1 MSCAWI
7 GSFAIL
13 SLYMATYKVAQDV
26 EADDKLLGPFSFR
39 QFIYLI
45 IVAGAGFMA
54 YVLGRLLL
62 PLAILPLPIILFFG
76 ALALPLRKDQP
87 METYIAAL
95 ISFYLK
101 PRRRLWEPDG
111 IQSLVEV
118 TVPKTVEESR
128 TKSLTDTEAE
138 RRLSYLADIADT
150 RGWSIRNVNS
160 PMLAGNTSMVSD
172 IYNDS
177 MHVEDMLDEQGYA
190 ARSFDTMISTADAK
204 RRQDILNRLKQT
216 AEPNTLQVPNPALV
230 QTALQPQIISTP
242 PMAPV
247 AAPIPDPQVHLA
259 YNPYP
264 TSMQQSVIQPLSE
277 QPAPQ
282 PQPVANPKTNQQP
295 TPTPAIPTQQT
306 VDTTSKDTVEPDIIS
321 LANNSDLSIETIA
334 HEASRIQERHH
345 KKPADGEV
353 LISLR

>member
-1 MSCAWI
+1 
-7 GSFAIL
+7 
-13 SLYMATYKVAQDV
+13 MATYKVAQDV

-160 PMLAGNTSMVSD
+160 PMSTGNTSMVSD

-177 MHVEDMLDEQGYA
+177 LHVEDMLDEQGYA
-190 ARSFDTMISTADAK
+190 ARSFDTMISAADAK
-204 RRQDILNRLKQT
+204 HRQDILNSLKRP
-216 AEPNTLQVPNPALV
+216 AGPSTLQIPDP
-230 QTALQPQIISTP
+230 TATTTP
-242 PMAPV
+242 IQ
-247 AAPIPDPQVHLA
+247 AAPQTQTISAPSIATAAPAPDPQVHLA

-264 TSMQQSVIQPLSE
+264 ASMQQSVIQPLSE
-277 QPAPQ
+277 KPAPQ
-282 PQPVANPKTNQQP
+282 PQPVATPKINQQP
-295 TPTPAIPTQQT
+295 TSTPAMPAKQT
-306 VDTTSKDTVEPDIIS
+306 VDTTSKDGITPDIIS